1 MFIRT
6 RYHGPTATRGSR
18 ISATT
23 ISGKRV
29 YVPYDYTL
37 DAKDNH
43 IAAARKAAAL
53 IAWSSLPRVWRGV
66 WVSPVERAYMAFGS
80 VCGESTDYFDAD
92 FTDDGNAAETV

>member
-6 RYHGPTATRGSR
+6 RYHGPTDTRGSR

-29 YVPYDYTL
+29 YVPYDHAL
-37 DAKDNH
+37 SINDNH
-43 IAAARKAAAL
+43 TAAARKAADL
-53 IAWSSLPRVWRGV
+53 VAWSCPRVWRGTWADV
-66 WVSPVERAYMAFGS
+66 GERCYMAFGA
-80 VCGESTDYFDAD
+80 VFGESTDYFDAD